1 MSAKMSTVKSAVVMN
16 TEQIKAGVNQANKAL
31 KSFGGQAQKTAKQVA
46 FLANVEKLKLGF
58 NVVRSTFNGLSST
71 VRGVSSSI
79 TGFIT
84 TQTALLKQEIAVAK
98 QLGLSQES
106 YATLGNVAA
115 DAGIQIDQL
124 KEPLFKVASQIEA
137 ARKGSGAAAD
147 AFKTL
152 GINANE
158 IAKLSPFQRLG
169 RIADAVKGIK
179 DVNKESLVL
188 NQIFG
193 ETGQR
198 LREFLKFGSE
208 GFEKV
213 RQATIATGQALNNIG
228 VQQVERLDAAIR
240 DLQDNMAGLR
250 NQILISIE
258 PAVSAFLKVI
268 TAKLA
273 DPKLRKSIM
282 DFFTRVS
289 ETVGTFLVSLISELK
304 TTMEKLGRIVS
315 NLDNIFEPFRWPGY
329 IMGAKPKGQVATP
342 AGVMF
347 NPAFDGTKAGEKAKS
362 ILTEFL
368 EGLAKLKAEMEAG
381 FAKKVIGDDGAP
393 NKGNLLGKAEQVVEQ
408 AAEKFKDVFTVAS
421 NAVSGNKLG
430 QLSGADAR
438 TEEGIRLLLK
448 PFDDGYGD
456 AKEVTLLKK
465 SVKVQEKILQAVAN
479 EQVANLAGAQ

>member
-58 NVVRSTFNGLSST
+58 NVVRSTFSGLSST
-71 VRGVSSSI
+71 VRGVSNSI
-79 TGFIT
+79 TSFIT
-84 TQTALLKQEIAVAK
+84 TQTALLKQEIAVSK
-98 QLGLSQES
+98 QLGLTQEQ

-115 DAGIQIDQL
+115 EAGIQIDQL
-124 KEPLFKVASQIEA
+124 KEPLFKVATQIEA
-137 ARKGSGAAAD
+137 ARQGSGAAAL
-147 AFKTL
+147 AFKSL

-179 DVNKESLVL
+179 DVNRQSLIL

-198 LREFLKFGSE
+198 LREFLKSGSD
-208 GFEKV
+208 GFEKM
-213 RQATIATGQALNNIG
+213 RLATVATGQALNNIG

-240 DLQDNMAGLR
+240 DLTDNMQGLR
-250 NQILISIE
+250 NQILVSIE

-268 TAKLA
+268 TAKLN
-273 DPKLRKSIM
+273 DPALRKKIM

-289 ETVGTFLVSLISELK
+289 ETVGTFIISLISELK
-304 TTMEKLGRIVS
+304 STMEKLGNIAT
-315 NLDNIFEPFRWPGY
+315 NLNNLFEPLRWPGY
-329 IMGAKPKGQVATP
+329 ILNSPKQQNAVATP

-347 NPAFDGTKAGEKAKS
+347 NPAFDGRKAGEATKT
-362 ILTEFL
+362 ILQEFL

-381 FAKKVIGDDGAP
+381 FAKPKVNVNPNAAPKVIEEVVQ
-393 NKGNLLGKAEQVVEQ
+393 KA
-408 AAEKFKDVFTVAS
+408 ADKFKDVFSVATNAIS
-421 NAVSGNKLG
+421 NNKPG

-438 TEEGIRLLLK
+438 TEEGVRLMMK
-448 PFDDGYGD
+448 SFEPGYGE
-456 AKEVTLLKK
+456 AKEITLLKK
-465 SVKVQEKILQAVAN
+465 SVKVQEKILAAVGN